1 MERATDDSPR
11 SSQRQNGGVIYANA
25 KELPQESGAVS
36 LIGSTVT
43 GCSAGQ
49 VRRVEL
55 AAAPAAPHGRGP
67 RYVEGHGCHIPLFP
81 RNHRTAASS
90 TQTTTMRSH

>member
-55 AAAPAAPHGRGP
+55 AARPAVPHGSEARDREGRGCLTPLPP
-67 RYVEGHGCHIPLFP
+67 RCH
-81 RNHRTAASS
+81 HTVKS
-90 TQTTTMRSH
+90 TM

>member
-11 SSQRQNGGVIYANA
+11 SSQRQNGGIVYANA

-49 VRRVEL
+49 VHLVEL
-55 AAAPAAPHGRGP
+55 PRSPAAPHGSGRDIE
-67 RYVEGHGCHIPLFP
+67 RAA
-81 RNHRTAASS
+81 AASPPLS
-90 TQTTTMRSH
+90 PVYGLGDYDVDTEVRAG